1 MTGVIFAISKIIT
14 ETAPVLIILTSS
26 PFIPTSFNDIGTTL
40 TVKVFQL
47 VNEPGLLLVV
57 SNQLQVSLTELTNH
71 MIHHLSF
78 IIILFVLALNI
89 FVKIIGSFEN
99 NRQPK
104 WWTTISTLVKCYCG
118 SLLGRKN
125 AWKKQLQKSGY
136 NSNKTAKITVK
147 VKTYNEQLLQLYQ
160 TKLTKLKSQAEG
172 INHQQKRD
180 NYQLSITALEHKIQ
194 NLQEE
199 ME

>member
-1 MTGVIFAISKIIT
+1 
-14 ETAPVLIILTSS
+14 
-26 PFIPTSFNDIGTTL
+26 
-40 TVKVFQL
+40 
-47 VNEPGLLLVV
+47 
-57 SNQLQVSLTELTNH
+57 

-104 WWTTISTLVKCYCG
+104 WWTVISTFIKCYCG

-125 AWKKQLQKSGY
+125 AWKKQLQKSAHS
-136 NSNKTAKITVK
+136 SNKTAKITTK
-147 VKTYNEQLLQLYQ
+147 IRNYNEQLLIMYQ
-160 TKLTKLKSQAEG
+160 TKLTKLKKEIES
-172 INHQQKRD
+172 INHQKKQD
-180 NYQLSITALEHKIQ
+180 NYQLSITALEHKIE

>member
-1 MTGVIFAISKIIT
+1 MTLPIIIRVVEDALRNVPQEYRDAALALGTSKIGMVCKVALPNAKGGHCDRSNFAISKIIT

-104 WWTTISTLVKCYCG
+104 
-118 SLLGRKN
+118 
-125 AWKKQLQKSGY
+125 
-136 NSNKTAKITVK
+136 
-147 VKTYNEQLLQLYQ
+147 
-160 TKLTKLKSQAEG
+160 
-172 INHQQKRD
+172 
-180 NYQLSITALEHKIQ
+180 
-194 NLQEE
+194 
-199 ME
+199 